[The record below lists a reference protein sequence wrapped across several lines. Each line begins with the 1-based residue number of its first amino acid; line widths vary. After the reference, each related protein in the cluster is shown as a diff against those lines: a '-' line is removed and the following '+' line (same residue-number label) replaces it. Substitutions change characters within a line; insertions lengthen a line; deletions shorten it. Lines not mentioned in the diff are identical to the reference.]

1 MSISDFENLRSRY
14 LQCLP
19 SVQHRVFNE
28 GKVIRDK
35 KIPPPPPKKKNCL
48 RCLPNK
54 DVDRAKALSVWI
66 FIAESSDD

>member
-1 MSISDFENLRSRY
+1 MSVSDFENLRSRY

-35 KIPPPPPKKKNCL
+35 KNTLLKLFAMPAEQRCRSGKGPKRLDFHC
-48 RCLPNK
+48 R
-54 DVDRAKALSVWI
+54 I
-66 FIAESSDD
+66 

>member
-35 KIPPPPPKKKNCL
+35 KIPPLQKKKQKL
-48 RCLPNK
+48 FAMPAEQRCRPGKGPKRL
-54 DVDRAKALSVWI
+54 DLHCRI
-66 FIAESSDD
+66 

>member
-1 MSISDFENLRSRY
+1 MSVSDFENLRSRY

-35 KIPPPPPKKKNCL
+35 KIPPSNCL
-48 RCLPNK
+48 QCLPNK

-66 FIAESSDD
+66 FIAESRDD